1 MSEHLND
8 CGNSVLNYICL
19 DFCYLVNK
27 ELLSDCFVPDC
38 ALNVVLSRWP
48 KQPPQGASSQI
59 NF

>member
-27 ELLSDCFVPDC
+27 ELLSDCFVPDY
-38 ALNVVLSRWP
+38 ALNVGLSRWP